1 MKLFHSNYI
10 AEIYGIEGHAIYMK
24 YYDQGSL
31 REIID
36 KGEAKKGRYFLAK
49 QICQGVKDIHALNY
63 VHSDLKCSNVLVE
76 KFSNGNLGLF
86 ISDFGV
92 AGLKGSWPITCTI
105 GFYPKDFFSKP
116 LCFEDDI
123 FALMIGKREFSKDI
137 TANNVLVETAIYVPS
152 KRIRQFIYEHRDQYN
167 VLHIATIAAEYMKT
181 RKIEAFKAL
190 IDMSNSQFEKELLQM
205 AVMDF
210 EKKKSI
216 SNETLQFY
224 LDNDPRKNQK
234 PNVPF
239 CEVLPLPIFL
249 KKGDIVR
256 YKDGRK
262 TRHAIIGEIPDEK
275 KYIDFSDQVYLA
287 YALDKTLDG
296 DNFLFDAHLHLHICD
311 INKTVSSKLTQQ
323 ELDNLEKIKKAL

>member
-1 MKLFHSNYI
+1 MKKDPFNGKIRPQYI
-10 AEIYGIEGHAIYMK
+10 GNAMFAIGLATFLWFALGIGFLLMVVLTHNQPLGVLIGFPIASAFSFAFALLYLIYGP
-24 YYDQGSL
+24 
-31 REIID
+31 RII
-36 KGEAKKGRYFLAK
+36 R
-49 QICQGVKDIHALNY
+49 
-63 VHSDLKCSNVLVE
+63 S
-76 KFSNGNLGLF
+76 
-86 ISDFGV
+86 
-92 AGLKGSWPITCTI
+92 
-105 GFYPKDFFSKP
+105 YPKHKIIAHLMFKEYLFEDGTVR
-116 LCFEDDI
+116 EDDI

-137 TANNVLVETAIYVPS
+137 TVNNVLVETAIYVPS

-210 EKKKSI
+210 EKKKRI
-216 SNETLQFY
+216 SNKTLQFY

>member
-1 MKLFHSNYI
+1 LYL
-10 AEIYGIEGHAIYMK
+10 IYVP
-24 YYDQGSL
+24 
-31 REIID
+31 RII
-36 KGEAKKGRYFLAK
+36 R
-49 QICQGVKDIHALNY
+49 
-63 VHSDLKCSNVLVE
+63 S
-76 KFSNGNLGLF
+76 
-86 ISDFGV
+86 
-92 AGLKGSWPITCTI
+92 
-105 GFYPKDFFSKP
+105 YPKHKRIAHLMFKKYLFEDGTVR
-116 LCFEDDI
+116 EDDI

-210 EKKKSI
+210 EKKKRI

-296 DNFLFDAHLHLHICD
+296 DNYLFDAHLHLHICD